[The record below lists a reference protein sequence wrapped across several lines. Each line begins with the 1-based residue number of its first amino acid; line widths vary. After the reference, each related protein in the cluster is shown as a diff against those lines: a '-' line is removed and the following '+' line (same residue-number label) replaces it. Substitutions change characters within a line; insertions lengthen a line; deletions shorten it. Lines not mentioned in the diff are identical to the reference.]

1 LIFSIFKKKQVI
13 LNQDRTHASFSRL
26 LYKLSYY
33 PIMKDQHETK
43 MMLLG
48 QKTIVAL
55 QISSDILKRR
65 YQFKE
70 SPFHKISIVL
80 PFF

>member
-1 LIFSIFKKKQVI
+1 
-13 LNQDRTHASFSRL
+13 
-26 LYKLSYY
+26 
-33 PIMKDQHETK
+33 MKDQHETK

-70 SPFHKISIVL
+70 SPFYKISIVL